1 MKGKMKP
8 VLVLATIFGFVLML
22 MNASMVFAQQQSSPM
37 EKPAMKSETQA
48 QPMATSKPEMQPNTG
63 QSQKAESNM
72 MKSTSKTAM
81 MSKQEVKAVQTA
93 LNKDGYNLK
102 VDGIYGHNTR
112 SAIKN
117 FQKKN
122 DLKVTGRLDSGTL
135 SKLNVSSAG

>member
-1 MKGKMKP
+1 MT
-8 VLVLATIFGFVLML
+8 VRNSNSRTTTIIR
-22 MNASMVFAQQQSSPM
+22 
-37 EKPAMKSETQA
+37 K
-48 QPMATSKPEMQPNTG
+48 NTG

-135 SKLNVSSAG
+135 SKLNVSSTG